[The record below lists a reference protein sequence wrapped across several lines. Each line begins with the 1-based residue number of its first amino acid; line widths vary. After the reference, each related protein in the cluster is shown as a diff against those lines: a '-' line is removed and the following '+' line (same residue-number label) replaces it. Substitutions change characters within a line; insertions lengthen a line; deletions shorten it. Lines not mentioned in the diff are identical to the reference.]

1 MLGCKGLR
9 FALFFVDEILIDQY
23 RQVVDLLKSNLS
35 VYSFLNL
42 IVMIIQTLWKTT
54 LRCSLFVSLYFEIQ
68 NCIN

>member
-23 RQVVDLLKSNLS
+23 RQVVDLLKSNQS

-42 IVMIIQTLWKTT
+42 IVMIIQTLW
-54 LRCSLFVSLYFEIQ
+54 
-68 NCIN
+68 

>member
-1 MLGCKGLR
+1 MVKISS
-9 FALFFVDEILIDQY
+9 FFVDEILIDQY
-23 RQVVDLLKSNLS
+23 RQVVDLLKSNQI

>member
-1 MLGCKGLR
+1 MVKISS
-9 FALFFVDEILIDQY
+9 FFVDEILIDQY
-23 RQVVDLLKSNLS
+23 RQVVDLLKSNQI

-54 LRCSLFVSLYFEIQ
+54 LRCSLFVSLYFKIQ

>member
-1 MLGCKGLR
+1 MVKISS
-9 FALFFVDEILIDQY
+9 FFVDEILIDQY
-23 RQVVDLLKSNLS
+23 RQVVDLLKSNQI

-54 LRCSLFVSLYFEIQ
+54 LRCFLFVSLYFEIQ